1 MKSHMRDSV
10 TKMQTLPVIALLC
23 SLLLLVSGHPDGGR
37 VIGGEVATDGE
48 FPWMVSL
55 RMVG

>member
-1 MKSHMRDSV
+1 MRDSV
-10 TKMQTLPVIALLC
+10 TKMQTSPVIALLC

-37 VIGGEVATDGE
+37 VIGGEVAADGE